1 VDVPIFGK
9 RTYDRA
15 DSLARASKALGR
27 GRRKQAIAEYRRVL
41 EQEPGNP
48 IILAKLA
55 VLLAETKQLAE
66 AREKFSSAGERYE
79 KQGFPEKALAV
90 YVQATAYLPRQ
101 VELWETISG
110 LNLARSRR
118 ADALAALLEGRRH
131 FRRRRER
138 PLAIRLLRQA
148 TRIEPWHFDASFD
161 LARVLAKSGAAAEA
175 DRLFAGLCERNRDT
189 ELRRV
194 RGAIF
199 RRSPTPSA
207 AWRWLRA
214 ALRGI

>member
-1 VDVPIFGK
+1 MPIFGK

-15 DSLARASKALGR
+15 DSLARASKAHGR

-41 EQEPGNP
+41 EQEPGNA
-48 IILAKLA
+48 IVLGKLA
-55 VLLAETKQLAE
+55 VLLAETRQLSE
-66 AREKFSSAGERYE
+66 AREKFNAAGERYE

-90 YVQATAYLPRQ
+90 YMQATGYLPRQ
-101 VELWETISG
+101 IELWETISG

-118 ADALAALLEGRRH
+118 ADAVAALLEGRTH
-131 FRRRRER
+131 FRRRKQR

-148 TRIEPWHFDASFD
+148 TRIEQWHFAATFD
-161 LARVLAKSGAAAEA
+161 LAHLLVKTGAKAEA
-175 DRLFAGLCERNRDT
+175 DRLFRGLCERNRDT

-194 RGAIF
+194 RFAMF
-199 RRSPTPSA
+199 RRSPTPAS

-214 ALRGI
+214 ALRGV